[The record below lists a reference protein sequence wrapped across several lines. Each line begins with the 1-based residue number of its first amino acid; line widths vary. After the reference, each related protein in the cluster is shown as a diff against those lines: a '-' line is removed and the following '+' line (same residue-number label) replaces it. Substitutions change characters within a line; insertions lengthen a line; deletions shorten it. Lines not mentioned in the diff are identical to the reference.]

1 MFSLFTLAALSIIA
15 FSPGK
20 CNPLIR
26 LCVFCGTRKRRK
38 RNVFTCSG
46 RVFMIFCN
54 QPGHQ
59 NGKGDHMAFLK
70 EHQLNI
76 MLFMSGICCILTVL
90 TAVPKSLSSRRR
102 SILAMMTLSSMLL
115 LLSDRAAYL
124 YRGDVSDLGSSMVR
138 ISNGLVYF
146 FQIFIPHLVTRYLYD
161 LLYDEGQLRLKPKQ
175 LRVCEVLFVIGTVLI
190 IVSQFTGL
198 YYTFDAQN
206 NYQRAPGYILC
217 YVIPFLI
224 ILLQE
229 SVLIQYREN
238 LNRNLVA
245 AITFSIALPSLMSI
259 VQIFFYGVSLTNMTM
274 VFMVIVFF
282 IYALIAMNDSV
293 AQAKNREIESFKEA
307 QHKERIMFEQT
318 AEALANAIDAKDR
331 YTRGHS
337 ARVAM
342 YSRLIAEK
350 AGLPEDACEKVYFE
364 ALLHDVGKIGVHDDI
379 LNKEG
384 RLTDEEFR
392 QIKLH
397 PVFGSQILSSIQ
409 QSPYLSLGAHYH
421 HERYDGTGYP
431 DGLAGEAIP
440 ESARII
446 SVADAYDAMTSSRSY
461 RSPISPEKV
470 RQELTEGIGKQ
481 FDPKF
486 AGIMLDLIS
495 SGELHTE
502 GSASAASVSKGDME
516 SS

>member
-1 MFSLFTLAALSIIA
+1 
-15 FSPGK
+15 
-20 CNPLIR
+20 
-26 LCVFCGTRKRRK
+26 
-38 RNVFTCSG
+38 
-46 RVFMIFCN
+46 
-54 QPGHQ
+54 
-59 NGKGDHMAFLK
+59 
-70 EHQLNI
+70 
-76 MLFMSGICCILTVL
+76 
-90 TAVPKSLSSRRR
+90 
-102 SILAMMTLSSMLL
+102 
-115 LLSDRAAYL
+115 
-124 YRGDVSDLGSSMVR
+124 
-138 ISNGLVYF
+138 
-146 FQIFIPHLVTRYLYD
+146 
-161 LLYDEGQLRLKPKQ
+161 
-175 LRVCEVLFVIGTVLI
+175 
-190 IVSQFTGL
+190 
-198 YYTFDAQN
+198 
-206 NYQRAPGYILC
+206 
-217 YVIPFLI
+217 
-224 ILLQE
+224 
-229 SVLIQYREN
+229 
-238 LNRNLVA
+238 
-245 AITFSIALPSLMSI
+245 
-259 VQIFFYGVSLTNMTM
+259 
-274 VFMVIVFF
+274 
-282 IYALIAMNDSV
+282 
-293 AQAKNREIESFKEA
+293 
-307 QHKERIMFEQT
+307 
-318 AEALANAIDAKDR
+318 
-331 YTRGHS
+331 
-337 ARVAM
+337 M

-431 DGLAGEAIP
+431 PDGLAGEAIP

-470 RQELTEGIGKQ
+470 RQELTERIGKQ

-502 GSASAASVSKGDME
+502 GSASAASVSKGDTE

>member
-1 MFSLFTLAALSIIA
+1 M
-15 FSPGK
+15 
-20 CNPLIR
+20 
-26 LCVFCGTRKRRK
+26 
-38 RNVFTCSG
+38 
-46 RVFMIFCN
+46 
-54 QPGHQ
+54 
-59 NGKGDHMAFLK
+59 
-70 EHQLNI
+70 
-76 MLFMSGICCILTVL
+76 
-90 TAVPKSLSSRRR
+90 
-102 SILAMMTLSSMLL
+102 
-115 LLSDRAAYL
+115 
-124 YRGDVSDLGSSMVR
+124 
-138 ISNGLVYF
+138 
-146 FQIFIPHLVTRYLYD
+146 
-161 LLYDEGQLRLKPKQ
+161 
-175 LRVCEVLFVIGTVLI
+175 
-190 IVSQFTGL
+190 
-198 YYTFDAQN
+198 
-206 NYQRAPGYILC
+206 
-217 YVIPFLI
+217 
-224 ILLQE
+224 
-229 SVLIQYREN
+229 LIQYRKN
-238 LNRNLVA
+238 LNKNLVA
-245 AITFSIALPSLMSI
+245 AITLSIALPSLMSI
-259 VQIFFYGVSLTNMTM
+259 VQIFSYGVSLTNMTT

-461 RSPISPEKV
+461 RSSISPEKV

>member
-1 MFSLFTLAALSIIA
+1 
-15 FSPGK
+15 
-20 CNPLIR
+20 
-26 LCVFCGTRKRRK
+26 
-38 RNVFTCSG
+38 
-46 RVFMIFCN
+46 
-54 QPGHQ
+54 
-59 NGKGDHMAFLK
+59 MAFLK

-146 FQIFIPHLVTRYLYD
+146 FQIFIPHLVTRYLYY
-161 LLYDEGQLRLKPKQ
+161 LLYDEGQLRVKPKQ

-307 QHKERIMFEQT
+307 QRKERIMFEQA

-502 GSASAASVSKGDME
+502 GSASAASVSKGDTE

>member
-1 MFSLFTLAALSIIA
+1 
-15 FSPGK
+15 
-20 CNPLIR
+20 
-26 LCVFCGTRKRRK
+26 
-38 RNVFTCSG
+38 
-46 RVFMIFCN
+46 
-54 QPGHQ
+54 
-59 NGKGDHMAFLK
+59 MAFLK

-102 SILAMMTLSSMLL
+102 SILAMMTLSAMLL

-161 LLYDEGQLRLKPKQ
+161 LLQDEGQLRLKPKQ
-175 LRVCEVLFVIGTVLI
+175 LRVCEILFVIGTVLI

-206 NYQRAPGYILC
+206 NYHRAPGYILC

-229 SVLIQYREN
+229 SVLIQYRKN
-238 LNRNLVA
+238 LNNNLVA
-245 AITFSIALPSLMSI
+245 AITLSIALPSLMSI

-502 GSASAASVSKGDME
+502 GSASAASVSKVDVE

>member
-1 MFSLFTLAALSIIA
+1 
-15 FSPGK
+15 
-20 CNPLIR
+20 
-26 LCVFCGTRKRRK
+26 
-38 RNVFTCSG
+38 
-46 RVFMIFCN
+46 
-54 QPGHQ
+54 
-59 NGKGDHMAFLK
+59 MAFLK

-102 SILAMMTLSSMLL
+102 SILAMMTLSAMLL

-146 FQIFIPHLVTRYLYD
+146 FQIFIPHLVTRYIYD

-282 IYALIAMNDSV
+282 IYALIVMNDSV
-293 AQAKNREIESFKEA
+293 AQAKNREIESYKEA
-307 QHKERIMFEQT
+307 QRKERIMFEQA
-318 AEALANAIDAKDR
+318 AEALANAIDAKDK

-502 GSASAASVSKGDME
+502 GSASAASASNGDTE

>member
-1 MFSLFTLAALSIIA
+1 
-15 FSPGK
+15 
-20 CNPLIR
+20 
-26 LCVFCGTRKRRK
+26 
-38 RNVFTCSG
+38 
-46 RVFMIFCN
+46 
-54 QPGHQ
+54 
-59 NGKGDHMAFLK
+59 MAFLK

-76 MLFMSGICCILTVL
+76 MLFMSGVCCILTVL

-102 SILAMMTLSSMLL
+102 SILAMMTLSAMLL

-161 LLYDEGQLRLKPKQ
+161 LLQDEGQLRLKPKQ
-175 LRVCEVLFVIGTVLI
+175 LRVCEILFVIGTVLI

-206 NYQRAPGYILC
+206 NYHRAPGYILC

-229 SVLIQYREN
+229 SVLIQYRKN
-238 LNRNLVA
+238 LNNNLVA
-245 AITFSIALPSLMSI
+245 AITLSIALPSLMSI

-502 GSASAASVSKGDME
+502 GSASAASVSKVDVE

>member
-1 MFSLFTLAALSIIA
+1 
-15 FSPGK
+15 
-20 CNPLIR
+20 
-26 LCVFCGTRKRRK
+26 
-38 RNVFTCSG
+38 
-46 RVFMIFCN
+46 
-54 QPGHQ
+54 
-59 NGKGDHMAFLK
+59 MAFLK

-76 MLFMSGICCILTVL
+76 MLFMSGICCILAVL
-90 TAVPKSLSSRRR
+90 TAVPQSLSSRRR
-102 SILAMMTLSSMLL
+102 SILAMMAGSAMLL
-115 LLSDRAAYL
+115 LLFDRAAYL
-124 YRGDVSDLGSSMVR
+124 YRGNVSDLGSGMVR

-146 FQIFIPHLVTRYLYD
+146 FQIFIPHLVTRYIYD
-161 LLYDEGQLRLKPKQ
+161 LLCDEGQLRVKPKQ
-175 LRVCEVLFVIGTVLI
+175 LRVCEMLFVIGTVLI

-229 SVLIQYREN
+229 SALIQYREK

-245 AITFSIALPSLMSI
+245 AITLSIALPSLMSI

-282 IYALIAMNDSV
+282 IYALIAMNESI
-293 AQAKNREIESFKEA
+293 AQAKNREIESYKEA
-307 QHKERIMFEQT
+307 QRKERVMFEQT
-318 AEALANAIDAKDR
+318 AEALANAIDAKDK

-364 ALLHDVGKIGVHDDI
+364 ALLHDVGKIGVHEDI

-384 RLTDEEFR
+384 RLTEEEFR

-461 RSPISPEKV
+461 RSPIPPEKV

-486 AGIMLDLIS
+486 AGIMLDLIDS
-495 SGELHTE
+495 SGKIHTE
-502 GSASAASVSKGDME
+502 GASSADSVLTGDSE

>member
-38 RNVFTCSG
+38 H
-46 RVFMIFCN
+46 

-76 MLFMSGICCILTVL
+76 MLFMSGVCCILAVL
-90 TAVPKSLSSRRR
+90 TTVPKSLSSRRR
-102 SILAMMTLSSMLL
+102 SILAMMTLSAMLL

-146 FQIFIPHLVTRYLYD
+146 FQIFIPHLVTRYIYD

-245 AITFSIALPSLMSI
+245 AITLSIALPSLMSI

-282 IYALIAMNDSV
+282 IYALIVMNDSV
-293 AQAKNREIESFKEA
+293 AQAKNREIESYKEA
-307 QHKERIMFEQT
+307 QRKERIMFEQA
-318 AEALANAIDAKDR
+318 AEALANAIDAKDK

>member
-1 MFSLFTLAALSIIA
+1 
-15 FSPGK
+15 
-20 CNPLIR
+20 
-26 LCVFCGTRKRRK
+26 
-38 RNVFTCSG
+38 
-46 RVFMIFCN
+46 
-54 QPGHQ
+54 
-59 NGKGDHMAFLK
+59 MAFLK

-76 MLFMSGICCILTVL
+76 MLFMSGVCCILTVL

-102 SILAMMTLSSMLL
+102 SILAMMTLSAMLL

-146 FQIFIPHLVTRYLYD
+146 FQIFIPHLVTRYIYD

-229 SVLIQYREN
+229 SVLIQYRKN
-238 LNRNLVA
+238 LNKNLVA
-245 AITFSIALPSLMSI
+245 AITLSIALPSLMSI
-259 VQIFFYGVSLTNMTM
+259 VQIL
-274 VFMVIVFF
+274 
-282 IYALIAMNDSV
+282 
-293 AQAKNREIESFKEA
+293 NREIESFKEA

>member
-1 MFSLFTLAALSIIA
+1 
-15 FSPGK
+15 
-20 CNPLIR
+20 
-26 LCVFCGTRKRRK
+26 
-38 RNVFTCSG
+38 
-46 RVFMIFCN
+46 
-54 QPGHQ
+54 
-59 NGKGDHMAFLK
+59 MAFLK

-102 SILAMMTLSSMLL
+102 SILAMMTLSAMLL

-146 FQIFIPHLVTRYLYD
+146 FQIFIPHLVTRYIYD
-161 LLYDEGQLRLKPKQ
+161 LLYDEGQLHVKPKQ
-175 LRVCEVLFVIGTVLI
+175 LRICEMLFVIGTVLI

-206 NYQRAPGYILC
+206 NYHRAPGYILC

-229 SVLIQYREN
+229 SVLIQYRKN
-238 LNRNLVA
+238 LNNNLVA
-245 AITFSIALPSLMSI
+245 AITLSIALPSLMSI

-282 IYALIAMNDSV
+282 IYALIVMNDSV
-293 AQAKNREIESFKEA
+293 AQAKNREIESYKEA
-307 QHKERIMFEQT
+307 QRKERIMFEQA

-502 GSASAASVSKGDME
+502 GSASAASVSKGDTE